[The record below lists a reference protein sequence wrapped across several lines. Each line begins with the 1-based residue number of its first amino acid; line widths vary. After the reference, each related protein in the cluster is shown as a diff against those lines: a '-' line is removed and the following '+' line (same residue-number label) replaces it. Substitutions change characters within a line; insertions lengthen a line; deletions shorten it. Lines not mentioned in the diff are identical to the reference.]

1 MNHLK
6 LLAAVTLTLAALS
19 LQASDLEKE
28 KRWASQIVDALLDG
42 EALYLNDGRSDFLTI
57 ETPSMDGNTG
67 KTAIILHGTGVHPD
81 WPTVIQPLRVGLTE
95 SDWHTLSIQMPI
107 LPNEAEHEA
116 YASIYDWVPGRID
129 AAIKHARDNGAE
141 TLVLIGHSQ
150 GTTMAA
156 YYLANEGKPVEG
168 FIAIGMGP
176 GVAGGPMDNMS
187 HLKRIKTPMFDL
199 YGSLDLEEIITS
211 ANQRKAAA
219 TLHNHSYTQF
229 QLEGA
234 DHFFDGEEERLLEQ
248 VNAWL
253 QKTMIQN

>member
-1 MNHLK
+1 MNRLN
-6 LLAAVTLTLAALS
+6 LFATVTLTLATLN

-57 ETPSMDGNTG
+57 ETPSMDGNTR

-107 LPNEAEHEA
+107 LPNEAKHAA

-156 YYLANEGKPVEG
+156 YYLANGDKPVDG
-168 FIAIGMGP
+168 FIAVGMGP

-187 HLKRIKTPMFDL
+187 HLKTLKTPMLDL
-199 YGSLDLEEIITS
+199 YGSMDLEEIVAS
-211 ANQRKAAA
+211 ADQRKTAA
-219 TLHNHSYTQF
+219 TPHNHGYTQI

-234 DHFFDGEEERLLEQ
+234 DHFFDGEEDRLLKQ

-253 QKTMIQN
+253 QKTMTQN